1 MRTTR
6 KETPRCVTPIHLPH
20 AAAHARRRAEPR
32 ARLRPSGRGAAAR
45 GHRGQRGRRSGAE
58 LRPGAPRV
66 PGGSW
71 RGAVSSASENRSFP
85 RLGAAFLT
93 PPGTGLPPQGSCI
106 LNTHSLLAPLCNFFP
121 NTALQHP
128 TALRQLMAKVEGEIK
143 ANSVREVGGSAL
155 EGTVVSP
162 MGVSGSRPLSGPQTT
177 RACCMHQNNWTGAFC
192 FSTSHLSCYYYSF
205 PGLVVESLQG

>member
-32 ARLRPSGRGAAAR
+32 ARLRPSGWGAAAR
-45 GHRGQRGRRSGAE
+45 GHRGQSGRRSGAE
-58 LRPGAPRV
+58 LRPGAPGV

-85 RLGAAFLT
+85 RLGAALLT
-93 PPGTGLPPQGSCI
+93 APGTGLPPHSSLT
-106 LNTHSLLAPLCNFFP
+106 LNTQSLLASLCNFFP
-121 NTALQHP
+121 HTALQNQ
-128 TALRQLMAKVEGEIK
+128 TALRPWTAKGEGEMK
-143 ANSVREVGGSAL
+143 ANSVREVGGPAL

-162 MGVSGSRPLSGPQTT
+162 MGTSGSRPLSGPQNT
-177 RACCMHQNNWTGAFC
+177 RASYMHQSNRT
-192 FSTSHLSCYYYSF
+192 
-205 PGLVVESLQG
+205 